1 MCAGGGG
8 SRAGRTRPGRAQ
20 RGGGEGAMVE
30 GATRGDKPGLG
41 ASTGPPEGGGGGP
54 EVLEGGGRRGRVCAW
69 DWRRLLT
76 PPFSSVPEGLGPH
89 TRPGKRAHPELRAGV
104 GEEVHFAEVVARGQ
118 QLPLVRPADGVD
130 VRPVR
135 ALWPHA

>member
-1 MCAGGGG
+1 MLVEGDH
-8 SRAGRTRPGRAQ
+8 GREGPGRDELSGAGVRAPWW
-20 RGGGEGAMVE
+20 RGRHGEISQVS
-30 GATRGDKPGLG
+30 GLLRVPRK
-41 ASTGPPEGGGGGP
+41 AGGGP